1 MLLSTKAVIGCSLEN
16 GEGSVGTAHDLFFN
30 DESWVVR
37 YLVVS
42 TGRWLSGR
50 HVLLPP
56 TVVEQRDWPNRRL
69 WVPLTQQQ
77 MGDSPEVDT
86 EKSVSRQKELELD
99 RYPAWPAWTPVGGI
113 VPPIARA
120 AASVA
125 ALSQEAEDIEGD
137 SHLRSVSEVT
147 GYHIEAADGSVGHVE
162 ELIMDDEGELHGPWE
177 IRYLV
182 VDTRNWLPGRKVLVA
197 PCWAESISWDE
208 RKVRVDLNR
217 QQIKDAPQYDPD
229 VPINR
234 RFEEIL
240 FDYYGRPRYWIGHST

>member
-16 GEGSVGTAHDLFFN
+16 GEGNVGTVHDLFFN

-42 TGRWLSGR
+42 TGGWLGGR
-50 HVLLPP
+50 RVLLPP
-56 TVVEQRDWPNRRL
+56 TAVEQRDWPNRRL

-77 MGDSPEVDT
+77 MKDIPEVDT
-86 EKSVSRQKELELD
+86 DRPVSRQKEMELD
-99 RYPAWPAWTPVGGI
+99 QYPVWTPVGGV
-113 VPPIARA
+113 VPPVGGM
-120 AASVA
+120 SPDVA
-125 ALSQEAEDIEGD
+125 APPHEDKDVDGD
-137 SHLRSVSEVT
+137 SHLRSVNEVT
-147 GYHIEAADGSVGHVE
+147 GYYIEATDGHVGHVE
-162 ELIMDDEGELHGPWE
+162 ELIMNDEGEQHGPWE
-177 IRYLV
+177 FRYFV

-208 RKVRVDLNR
+208 RKVRVDLSQ
-217 QQIKDAPQYDPD
+217 QQIKDAPEYNPD

-240 FDYYGRPRYWIGHST
+240 FDYYGRPKYWIGHST